1 MQVCFPPG
9 ERKWAC
15 KSYPILCNPICYS
28 PPCST
33 VHGILQAR
41 ILDWV
46 AIIFS
51 RGSSWTRDQTWIS
64 HVSCIAGGFF
74 TTGSIWEACKM
85 SYIFSRLKSC
95 LPWIPKR
102 PQPPCF
108 LFPSGYSLS
117 VSSIASYS
125 SKKELNE
132 YSWLWVTACNSTF
145 S

>member
-9 ERKWAC
+9 ERKCIC
-15 KSYPILCNPICYS
+15 KSYPILCNPISYS
-28 PPCST
+28 PPGST

-41 ILDWV
+41 ILEWV

-51 RGSSWTRDQTWIS
+51 RGSSWPRDQTWIS
-64 HVSCIAGGFF
+64 YVSCIAGGFF
-74 TTGSIWEACKM
+74 TTGTIWEACKM
-85 SYIFSRLKSC
+85 SNIFSRLKSH

-132 YSWLWVTACNSTF
+132 YSGLWVTACNSTF